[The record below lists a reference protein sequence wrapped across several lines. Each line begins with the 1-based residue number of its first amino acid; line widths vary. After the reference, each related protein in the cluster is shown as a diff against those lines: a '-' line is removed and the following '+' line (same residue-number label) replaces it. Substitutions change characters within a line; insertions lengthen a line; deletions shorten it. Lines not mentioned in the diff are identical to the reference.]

1 MLIYSV
7 KMKSI
12 EKSCLLNS
20 PSLYKL
26 MKRRKKKKKKW
37 HIIPALLLFS
47 LSDGDR

>member
-26 MKRRKKKKKKW
+26 MKRRKKKKKW